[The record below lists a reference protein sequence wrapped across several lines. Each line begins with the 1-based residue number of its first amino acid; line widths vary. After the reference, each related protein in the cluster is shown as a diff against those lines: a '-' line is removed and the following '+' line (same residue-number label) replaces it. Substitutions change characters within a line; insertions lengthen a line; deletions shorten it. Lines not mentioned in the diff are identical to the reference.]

1 MTNLQAALG
10 VAQME
15 ELPEFIHSKQKN
27 YGLYQQLLQEFS
39 GGTLLSFREGTS
51 SNQWFYSLK
60 LDMENYREKHERCDY
75 NASGARCADPG
86 DLGTDS

>member
-15 ELPEFIHSKQKN
+15 ELPEFIHRKQKN

-60 LDMENYREKHERCDY
+60 LDMEKLQ
-75 NASGARCADPG
+75 GK
-86 DLGTDS
+86 T